1 MSARQAPRRENG
13 KAKIVTVAELE
24 QRYPEQWV
32 LLEITRDAKD
42 PRRVAGRL
50 LAHSSDRDEF
60 DEAFLRFR
68 AEHPE
73 TRVYRFFTGDVVRA
87 DEDVVIIL

>member
-1 MSARQAPRRENG
+1 MHARHSSRRENG
-13 KAKIVTVAELE
+13 ASKIVTRAELE
-24 QRYPEQWV
+24 QAYPDQWV

-50 LAHSSDRDEF
+50 LAHSPDRDEF

-68 AEHPE
+68 TEHPE

-87 DEDVVIIL
+87 DEDVVVIL